1 MHVYSIDSTL
11 PRPSKIHASLAGGVR
26 KSPLRSQLL
35 PQLAGVDLN
44 SPLFE
49 GDQSNPAPGAG
60 GTLFDPD
67 TMLPFPTASVGEESD
82 RQESSPY
89 VSDLDTF
96 TAENFFLDTSRH
108 LKAVLF
114 TKKAL
119 VSCPRVRLL
128 GYTPLRPR
136 HPSARTCAL
145 TLACIQQVPSLWR
158 QIAEQHAHV
167 ALFGVVR
174 QSEADLLDRFSITS
188 HDLPKVVIFCPGV

>member
-1 MHVYSIDSTL
+1 MRMHVYSIDSTL

-67 TMLPFPTASVGEESD
+67 TMLPFPAASVGEESD

-128 GYTPLRPR
+128 GYTPTASKRSNLCAKTCMHTTGALVVAPDRR
-136 HPSARTCAL
+136 AACARGAL
-145 TLACIQQVPSLWR
+145 WCRAAVGGRSPGSL
-158 QIAEQHAHV
+158 QYH
-167 ALFGVVR
+167 
-174 QSEADLLDRFSITS
+174 
-188 HDLPKVVIFCPGV
+188 LP